1 MIHTYIAPTA
11 SAVVHSASLVTVTW
25 PSWVEAVAADVTP
38 LDE

>member
-1 MIHTYIAPTA
+1 MIHTYIAPAAATILHA
-11 SAVVHSASLVTVTW
+11 ASLVTVTW